1 MKGGKNLSYMILLSI
16 TSNIPGNS
24 ILNKLK
30 VRKGSL
36 GNTSVKGI
44 TEIQT
49 AKNKSMDHPVQ
60 VLTR

>member
-24 ILNKLK
+24 ILKLK